1 MLPTYTKLFN
11 IVFDT
16 GLLPASWLLGNILP
30 IYKNKGEIHVRN
42 PENYRPITLLSCLG
56 KLFTAVTGINNRL
69 NKFSRERHL
78 INDSQAGFR
87 TGFSTADNIFIIN
100 SLIDILRSRSK
111 KLFCAFIV
119 SNRPSI
125 PYGERD
131 FGTNLKLII

>member
-1 MLPTYTKLFN
+1 MNKAAGIDQILNEHIKSSINIMLPTYTKLLN

-16 GLLPASWLLGNILP
+16 GLLPDSWLLGNIIP
-30 IYKNKGEIHVRN
+30 IYKNKGEIRN

-56 KLFTAVTGINNRL
+56 KLFTAVINNRL

-100 SLIDILRSRSK
+100 SLIDILR
-111 KLFCAFIV
+111 
-119 SNRPSI
+119 
-125 PYGERD
+125 
-131 FGTNLKLII
+131 